1 MVMDIQPRL
10 PKPIDI
16 GQPGGSVAP
25 QPGAAPSSQ
34 PTTPQLPKAEVRVN
48 IEEMKKNLDQAIKQ
62 LNDIMRDGG
71 RNLNFSMDEV
81 LGRPIIQV
89 RNMDTGEVIRQIPGD
104 AVIKFAHNLN
114 SLKGLFMNKQV

>member
-1 MVMDIQPRL
+1 MDIQPRL
-10 PKPIDI
+10 PKPVDI
-16 GQPGGSVAP
+16 GQPGSAIAP
-25 QPGAAPSSQ
+25 RAMASS
-34 PTTPQLPKAEVRVN
+34 TVRVSIPQLPKAEVKVN

-71 RNLNFSMDEV
+71 RNLNFAVDEV

-89 RNMDTGEVIRQIPGD
+89 KNMDTGEVIRQIPSD

-114 SLKGLFMNKQV
+114 SLKGLLLNKNV